1 MLEGRSFSRE
11 FPVRRGASSF
21 PYNLT
26 IWIFS
31 GSAFV
36 SCVIPFMLIGVI
48 SFSYKYVFSYLP
60 WLRKGCSY
68 CHITG
73 WNFLLNHFKWS
84 SVFKATEYHKINILL
99 TFNTSTRG
107 LAFWSYFWKIN
118 WVLSEVASSF
128 RLQFIVFLPSSNKN
142 IYSFQPRGCPGDA
155 ECGVLWGDISCY
167 NALDMAYALIN

>member
-21 PYNLT
+21 PYSLT
-26 IWIFS
+26 IWICS
-31 GSAFV
+31 GYAFV
-36 SCVIPFMLIGVI
+36 SCVIPFMLIGVL

-60 WLRKGCSY
+60 WLRKGSY
-68 CHITG
+68 CHVTG
-73 WNFLLNHFKWS
+73 WNFLLNCFKWS

-99 TFNTSTRG
+99 TFNMSTGG

-118 WVLSEVASSF
+118 WVLSEVALSF

-142 IYSFQPRGCPGDA
+142 IYPF
-155 ECGVLWGDISCY
+155 
-167 NALDMAYALIN
+167 